1 MENFKKQH
9 QILIVDDMPKNVQV
23 LGQVLSEHG
32 FNVFLATSGFQAL
45 KAVEKKM
52 PDLILLDINMPEM
65 DGYETCKL
73 IKEDERFSEIPI
85 IFLTAMSEPEN
96 LIKAFA
102 VGGVDYIAKPFNP
115 PELLARVNQQLA
127 LKERTEELKRTN
139 ENNKE
144 LLRVLLHDLR
154 NPIVAIDSINQI
166 FPENQEVYIEMNDIL
181 QQATKNCM
189 EILDSVKK
197 MYSIQDKKYIV
208 DIKPIN
214 LLKTINS
221 SLLIFKNLLHE
232 KEISIEVNVPKNFL
246 IHVDTNSFSHSVIDN
261 LITNAIKFSFANS
274 IIQIQAFQKE
284 EQIILSIK
292 DNGIGIPQRILDN
305 IFDITKPTS
314 RHGTK
319 GESGT
324 GYGMP
329 LVKKFLEMSNANIEI
344 KTIENP
350 HKDHGTEILLF
361 FQGDLNKKN

>member
-1 MENFKKQH
+1 MEKLKKQH

-32 FNVFLATSGFQAL
+32 YNIFLATSGFQAL

-197 MYSIQDKKYIV
+197 MYSIQDKKYNV
-208 DIKPIN
+208 DIKSVS
-214 LLKTINS
+214 LLETINS

-261 LITNAIKFSFANS
+261 LITNAIKFSFVNS
-274 IIQIQAFQKE
+274 SIQIHAFQKE

-292 DNGIGIPQRILDN
+292 DNGIGIPQRI
-305 IFDITKPTS
+305 FDITKPTS
-314 RHGTK
+314 RPGTK

-344 KTIENP
+344 KTIESPKTN
-350 HKDHGTEILLF
+350 HGTEILLSF
-361 FQGDLNKKN
+361 KGSLE